1 MEEQDPPLIRLTGVS
16 KRYGGQFVLQDTS
29 LSIEA
34 GELIVI
40 VGRSGSGKSTLLKL
54 IGAMDRPSGGEVH
67 VLGQRLDSLGEHELS
82 LLRRR
87 SIGFVFQFFNL
98 LPTLTAVENVSLPL
112 AMNGLDTDHASER
125 ARGLLERFGVA
136 TCADRFPEELSGGEQ
151 QRVAIARAII
161 HEPPLIIAD
170 EPTGNLDLDTAQD
183 VLALLDRT
191 CRQHGTTLIM
201 ATHSREVMGIA
212 DRVLTIR
219 DARITEAVS

>member
-1 MEEQDPPLIRLTGVS
+1 MVERDPHLIRLTGVS
-16 KRYGGQFVLQDTS
+16 KRYGGHFVLQDTN
-29 LSIEA
+29 LSIQA

-54 IGAMDRPSGGEVH
+54 IGAMDRPSGGEIE
-67 VLGQRLDSLGEHELS
+67 VLGQRLDALGEHELS

-87 SIGFVFQFFNL
+87 SVGFVFQFFNL

-112 AMNGLDTDHASER
+112 EMNGLEAADASKR
-125 ARGLLERFGVA
+125 AHGLLDRFGVPD
-136 TCADRFPEELSGGEQ
+136 CAHRFPEELSGGEQ

-170 EPTGNLDLDTAQD
+170 EPTGNLDLDTATD
-183 VLALLDRT
+183 VLDLLDRT

-212 DRVLTIR
+212 DRILTIR
-219 DARITEAVS
+219 DGRIAEAAS